1 MDSLRKG
8 LGGLLLLVGLAALFN
23 YYYFPLTDAL
33 GAKHIGQ
40 TVWNIIDPFIIATL
54 AVSVALHLA
63 DSLRVRN
70 RNADGGSQLR
80 QFPRDTLTALVAVN
94 AMFYAHNYL
103 VKVTAGVDVAN
114 PWIWHF
120 IVPPTV
126 VFLMVEGISHWRR
139 RPN

>member
-8 LGGLLLLVGLAALFN
+8 WGGLLLLVGLATLFN
-23 YYYFPLTDAL
+23 YYFFPTTEAL
-33 GAKHIGQ
+33 GAKHVGQ

-54 AVSVALHLA
+54 AVSVALHIA
-63 DSLRVRN
+63 DSLRA
-70 RNADGGSQLR
+70 RNADGGRQLR

-94 AMFYAHNYL
+94 TMFYAHNYL
-103 VKVTAGVDVAN
+103 VKVTAGVDIAN

-126 VFLMVEGISHWRR
+126 VFLAVEGISHWRR
-139 RPN
+139 RPD

>member
-8 LGGLLLLVGLAALFN
+8 LGGLLLLVGLSTLFN
-23 YYYFPLTDAL
+23 YYFFPLTDAL

-63 DSLRVRN
+63 DSLRART
-70 RNADGGSQLR
+70 ADGGNHLR

-94 AMFYAHNYL
+94 TMFYAHNYL
-103 VKVTAGVDVAN
+103 VKVTAGVDTAN

-126 VFLMVEGISHWRR
+126 VFLMVEGISQWRR
-139 RPN
+139 QPN